1 MTSPRTESASPG
13 HPSTGLAAT
22 SRAPAPQGRRAVPD
36 RRVIAIVVGTNLAIS
51 LGYYA
56 MVAHLVAHLHRDLG
70 MLAGTV
76 TAVLGVRVA
85 VQYMLFLPVGALT
98 DVIGPA
104 RAGALACALRMAAFA
119 LLGVTGGVGELL
131 CAAVL
136 MAVGGALFHPAAQS
150 LLAGVAPARRSRGF
164 AAYLI
169 SGELGAVVG
178 PPVGLLLLLAGGFGL
193 LSAVTAGAW
202 AVGVVLFT
210 LLRRAPGPASPTD
223 TASHGDASHV
233 DMEAVAEAAPPTG
246 TGAAR
251 PDVRRIVAGVSAVLR
266 DRGFLLFALA
276 AAPITLLTSQVATVV
291 PLRGVDAGT
300 TTLFFSVVAVT
311 TAAIQPWCAAAGR
324 GERPWLLRSGLLCAG
339 GGYLMLIAI
348 PPAGAGRITVLV
360 VAAVLHGLA
369 SGLTQAALFQTVTR
383 CAPSGRFGAY
393 SGLLN
398 FLSGVVALA
407 GSFAAGALFD
417 AGNRGAATALA
428 GLGLVAVVTAAAVR
442 LPHSRVTRAPSPR

>member
-1 MTSPRTESASPG
+1 MTSPRAESASPDR
-13 HPSTGLAAT
+13 PSTGRAAT
-22 SRAPAPQGRRAVPD
+22 SCAPAPRGRAVPD
-36 RRVIAIVVGTNLAIS
+36 RRVIAIVVGTSLAIS

-56 MVAHLVAHLHRDLG
+56 MMAHLVAHLHRDLG

-119 LLGVTGGVGELL
+119 LLGVTSGVGELL
-131 CAAVL
+131 CAVVV

-169 SGELGAVVG
+169 TSEIGAVVG
-178 PPVGLLLLLAGGFGL
+178 PPVGLLLLLTGGFGL

-202 AVGVVLFT
+202 AVGAVLFM
-210 LLRRAPGPASPTD
+210 LLHRAPGPASRTD
-223 TASHGDASHV
+223 TTSPV
-233 DMEAVAEAAPPTG
+233 DGEAVPG
-246 TGAAR
+246 GGAAR
-251 PDVRRIVAGVSAVLR
+251 PDVRKIVAGVWAVLR
-266 DRGFLLFALA
+266 DRGFLLFALT
-276 AAPITLLTSQVATVV
+276 AAPTTLLTTQVATLV

-300 TTLFFSVVAVT
+300 TTLFFSAVAVT
-311 TAAIQPWCAAAGR
+311 TAAIQPWCAAARR
-324 GERPWLLRSGLLCAG
+324 GERPWLLKSGLLCAG

-348 PPAGAGRITVLV
+348 PPAGAERIAVLA

-393 SGLLN
+393 IGLLN

-407 GSFAAGALFD
+407 GSFAAGPLFD

-428 GLGLVAVVTAAAVR
+428 GLGLVAAVTAAAVR
-442 LPHSRVTRAPSPR
+442 LPHTRVARAPAPR

>member
-1 MTSPRTESASPG
+1 MTSPRAESASSG
-13 HPSTGLAAT
+13 RLSTGRAAT
-22 SRAPAPQGRRAVPD
+22 AGAPAPRGRAVPD
-36 RRVIAIVVGTNLAIS
+36 RRVIAIVVGTSLAIS

-56 MVAHLVAHLHRDLG
+56 MMAHLVAHLHRDLG

-119 LLGVTGGVGELL
+119 LLGVTSGVGELL
-131 CAAVL
+131 CAVVV

-169 SGELGAVVG
+169 TSEIGAVVG
-178 PPVGLLLLLAGGFGL
+178 PPVGLLLLLTGGFGL

-202 AVGVVLFT
+202 AVGAVLFM
-210 LLRRAPGPASPTD
+210 LLHRAPGPASHTD
-223 TASHGDASHV
+223 TTSPV
-233 DMEAVAEAAPPTG
+233 DGEAVAGA
-246 TGAAR
+246 GAAR
-251 PDVRRIVAGVSAVLR
+251 PDVRKIVAGVWAVLR
-266 DRGFLLFALA
+266 DRGFLLFALT
-276 AAPITLLTSQVATVV
+276 AAPTTLLTTQVATVV

-300 TTLFFSVVAVT
+300 TTLFFSAVAVT
-311 TAAIQPWCAAAGR
+311 TAAIQPWCAAARR
-324 GERPWLLRSGLLCAG
+324 GERPWLLKSGLLCAG

-348 PPAGAGRITVLV
+348 PPAGADRIAVLA

-393 SGLLN
+393 IGLLN

-407 GSFAAGALFD
+407 GSFAAGPLFD

-428 GLGLVAVVTAAAVR
+428 GLGLVAAVTAAAVR
-442 LPHSRVTRAPSPR
+442 LPHTRVARAPSPR